1 MPFDLKNTMISP
13 AQLSRV
19 ARAPGYSPSSATLL
33 GLAIGLLSSLGCSA
47 SAEIP
52 EVVVTQSDIEF
63 EGVPRIP
70 GFTDFSMTVTT
81 SFEHPEGF
89 DLPEFLNPRLRP
101 LTGSITGVADMDD
114 LSFLEELTLTLAS
127 RAEGAPPPSV
137 LASYVRTSAGLVGR
151 VVQMETDGDA
161 DVVEYWSTKDAYYD
175 VTLSGLLPEEP
186 WAIDVSIAFE
196 GKFSVSSSD

>member
-1 MPFDLKNTMISP
+1 MPFALKNTMTTAP
-13 AQLSRV
+13 AQLERAV
-19 ARAPGYSPSSATLL
+19 RAPPYSRSPATLL
-33 GLAIGLLSSLGCSA
+33 GLAIGLLFGWGCSA
-47 SAEIP
+47 SADIP
-52 EVVVTQSDIEF
+52 EIVVTQSDIAF

-89 DLPEFLNPRLRP
+89 DLPEFLNPKLRP
-101 LTGSITGVADMDD
+101 LTGSITGVDDMD

-127 RAEGAPPPSV
+127 RAEDAPPPTV

-151 VVQMETDGDA
+151 VVQMETDRDS

-175 VTLSGLLPEEP
+175 VTLSGLLPEDA
-186 WAIDVSIAFE
+186 WAIDVSIAFA
-196 GKFSVSSSD
+196 GQLSVSSSD